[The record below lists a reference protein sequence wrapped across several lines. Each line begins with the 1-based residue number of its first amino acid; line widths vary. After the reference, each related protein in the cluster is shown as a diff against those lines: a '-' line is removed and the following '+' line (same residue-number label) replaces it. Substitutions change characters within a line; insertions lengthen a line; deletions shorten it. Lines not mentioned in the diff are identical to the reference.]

1 MRPQEQVVAGQPV
14 YSLRSP
20 WAPEPKGELP
30 RQSPAV
36 LDVDL
41 FPSAVN
47 PSGALLQPGLHEGD
61 LVCPSGLRS
70 SVEHAVEIRSGQDLI
85 IRVFNAK

>member
-1 MRPQEQVVAGQPV
+1 
-14 YSLRSP
+14 
-20 WAPEPKGELP
+20 
-30 RQSPAV
+30 V

-47 PSGALLQPGLHEGD
+47 PSGALLQPGLHECD